1 MNGERDLARLL
12 SGLAPELEARPRV
25 FARLDGEPPPDLATA
40 AFAIVRER
48 EAVTAILAAEDA
60 ARFGLLAEPLWAQI
74 TLTVHSDLAA
84 VGMMAAVAAE
94 LASAGIPVNPVAGW
108 YHDHLLVPWER
119 REEAVSRLRALAARA
134 SATR

>member
-1 MNGERDLARLL
+1 MSGERDLSRLL
-12 SGLAPELEARPRV
+12 TGLAPELEAEPRV
-25 FARLDGEPPPDLATA
+25 FVRIDGEPA
-40 AFAIVRER
+40 AEIVAASFAIVRER
-48 EAVTAILAAEDA
+48 EGVTVVLDAADA
-60 ARFGLLAEPLWAQI
+60 ARFGLPIEPRWAWI

-119 REEAVSRLRALAARA
+119 REEAVRRLEELAARA
-134 SATR
+134 AATR

>member
-1 MNGERDLARLL
+1 MTDRGATGAEGIPVLRLNPRHRD
-12 SGLAPELEARPRV
+12 
-25 FARLDGEPPPDLATA
+25 D
-40 AFAIVRER
+40 IVRHLLR
-48 EAVTAILAAEDA
+48 LPAEDRRL
-60 ARFGLLAEPLWAQI
+60 RFGLPAEPRWARI

-108 YHDHLLVPWER
+108 FHDHLLVPWDR
-119 REEAVSRLRALAARA
+119 REEAVRRLEQLAARA